1 MRFVGLDLSTKTGL
15 VIIDELGNVLTEKEI
30 TSKFKE
36 DPQRMIDLTEQVLTH
51 LKKDDIIAV
60 EGFSYGSRGR
70 GVAFQYGYGYSVQ
83 ISLYKN
89 DFNYL
94 VVTPSQVKKFAT
106 GLGNANK
113 ESMILPIYKRWG
125 YEHES
130 DNVRDAFILAQIAR
144 ATISDVK
151 LTKFQKEVIDT
162 LKKGG
167 RFNEG
172 LDSQGN
178 KIFA

>member
-1 MRFVGLDLSTKTGL
+1 M
-15 VIIDELGNVLTEKEI
+15 LTEKEI
-30 TSKFKE
+30 TSKVKK
-36 DPQRMIDLTEQVLTH
+36 DPQRMIDLTEQVLSH
-51 LKKDDIIAV
+51 LEKDDVIAI

-89 DFNYL
+89 DYNYF

-106 GLGNANK
+106 GLGNASK
-113 ESMILPIYKRWG
+113 DSMILPIYKRWG

-162 LKKGG
+162 FKKGG
-167 RFNEG
+167 RFDEG
-172 LDSQGN
+172 LDS
-178 KIFA
+178 